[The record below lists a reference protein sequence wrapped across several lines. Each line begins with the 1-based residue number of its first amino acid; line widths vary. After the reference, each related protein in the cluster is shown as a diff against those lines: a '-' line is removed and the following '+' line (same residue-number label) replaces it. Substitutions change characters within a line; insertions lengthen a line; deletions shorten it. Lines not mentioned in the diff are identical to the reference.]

1 MDRRRFSFCTLRIE
15 VPLNSRWCCVRVLI
29 VEDKKNL
36 ALMLKKGL
44 EETNDSAVV
53 AFDGCT
59 GLAHAETEQFDAIVL
74 DLMLP
79 GIDGFEIVR
88 RLRSSKNRVPV
99 LVLTARDTVHDIVT
113 TLDLG
118 VDDYLT
124 KPFAM
129 AEFRARLRAAVRRGP
144 AIRGVRLEVADLV
157 LDPATGEVTRG
168 GSTVAL
174 TRTEYML
181 LEYLMRRANYVLSRD
196 SIIERV
202 WGNNADIEEN
212 TLEAF
217 IKSLRAKIDIDREP
231 KLIQTVRGVG
241 YRLKTGVGE

>member
-1 MDRRRFSFCTLRIE
+1 MH
-15 VPLNSRWCCVRVLI
+15 VLI

-44 EETNDSAVV
+44 EEKSHSAVV
-53 AFDGCT
+53 AFDGRD
-59 GLAHAETEQFDAIVL
+59 GLALAESGEFDAIVL

-79 GIDGFEIVR
+79 GMDGFEVVR
-88 RLRSSKNRVPV
+88 RLRSAKNRVPV
-99 LVLTARDTVHDIVT
+99 LVLTARDTVGDIVA

-129 AEFRARLRAAVRRGP
+129 AEFMARLRAVARRGP
-144 AIRGVRLEVADLV
+144 AVRGVRLEVADLV
-157 LDPATGEVTRG
+157 LDPATAEVTRG
-168 GSTVAL
+168 GALVAL

-181 LEYLMRRANYVLSRD
+181 LECLMRRANHVLSRD

-202 WGNNADIEEN
+202 WGSGAEIEGN

-217 IKSLRAKIDIDREP
+217 IKSLRAKIDNDREI

-241 YRLKTGVGE
+241 YRLQTGVGQ

>member
-1 MDRRRFSFCTLRIE
+1 
-15 VPLNSRWCCVRVLI
+15 
-29 VEDKKNL
+29 
-36 ALMLKKGL
+36 MLKKGL

-53 AFDGCT
+53 AFDGRT
-59 GLAHAETEQFDAIVL
+59 GLAHAETGQFDAIVL

-79 GIDGFEIVR
+79 GIDGFEVVR

-99 LVLTARDTVHDIVT
+99 LVLTARDTVHDIVA

-129 AEFRARLRAAVRRGP
+129 AEFRARLRAVVRRGP
-144 AIRGVRLEVADLV
+144 ATQGVRLEVADLI
-157 LDPATGEVTRG
+157 LDPATCELTRG
-168 GSTVAL
+168 GTPVAL
-174 TRTEYML
+174 TRTEYLL
-181 LEYLMRRANYVLSRD
+181 LEYLMRRANYVLSREL
-196 SIIERV
+196 IIERV

-217 IKSLRAKIDIDREP
+217 IKSLRAKIDNHREP
-231 KLIQTVRGVG
+231 KLIHTVRGVG
-241 YRLKTGVGE
+241 YRLKAGDGD

>member
-1 MDRRRFSFCTLRIE
+1 MH
-15 VPLNSRWCCVRVLI
+15 VLI

-44 EETNDSAVV
+44 EEKSHSAVV
-53 AFDGCT
+53 AFDGRD
-59 GLAHAETEQFDAIVL
+59 GLALAESGEFDAIVL

-79 GIDGFEIVR
+79 GMDGFEVVR
-88 RLRSSKNRVPV
+88 RLRSAKNRVPV
-99 LVLTARDTVHDIVT
+99 LVLTARDTVGDIVA

-129 AEFRARLRAAVRRGP
+129 AEFMARLRAVARRGP
-144 AIRGVRLEVADLV
+144 AVRGVRLEAADVV
-157 LDPATGEVTRG
+157 LDPATAEVTRG
-168 GSTVAL
+168 GALVAL

-181 LEYLMRRANYVLSRD
+181 LECLMRRANHVLSRD

-202 WGNNADIEEN
+202 WGSGAEIEGN

-217 IKSLRAKIDIDREP
+217 IKSLRAKIDNDREI

-241 YRLKTGVGE
+241 YRLQTGVGR

>member
-1 MDRRRFSFCTLRIE
+1 MH
-15 VPLNSRWCCVRVLI
+15 VLI
-29 VEDKKNL
+29 VEDKKSL

-44 EETNDSAVV
+44 EETNNSAVV
-53 AFDGCT
+53 AFDGRT

-88 RLRSSKNRVPV
+88 KLRTAKNRVPV
-99 LVLTARDTVHDIVT
+99 LVLTARDTVHDIVA

-129 AEFRARLRAAVRRGP
+129 AEFRARLRAVVRRGP
-144 AIRGVRLEVADLV
+144 AIQGVRLEVADII

-168 GSTVAL
+168 GTSVAL

-202 WGNNADIEEN
+202 WGSGADIEEI

-217 IKSLRAKIDIDREP
+217 IKTLRAKIDNDREP

-241 YRLKTGVGE
+241 YRLKAGGGD

>member
-1 MDRRRFSFCTLRIE
+1 M
-15 VPLNSRWCCVRVLI
+15 RVLI

>member
-1 MDRRRFSFCTLRIE
+1 
-15 VPLNSRWCCVRVLI
+15 VLI
-29 VEDKKNL
+29 VEDKKSL

-53 AFDGCT
+53 AFDGRT
-59 GLAHAETEQFDAIVL
+59 GLTYAETEQFDAIVL

-79 GIDGFEIVR
+79 GMDGFQIVR
-88 RLRSSKNRVPV
+88 RLRSAKKRVPV

-129 AEFRARLRAAVRRGP
+129 AEFRARLRAVVRRGP
-144 AIRGVRLEVADLV
+144 ATQGVRLEVGDLV

-168 GSTVAL
+168 GTLIAL

-181 LEYLMRRANYVLSRD
+181 LEFLMRRANHVLSRD
-196 SIIERV
+196 AIIERV
-202 WGNNADIEEN
+202 WGNNAEIEEN

-217 IKSLRAKIDIDREP
+217 IKNLRAKIDNDREP

-241 YRLKTGVGE
+241 YRLKAGVRE

>member
-1 MDRRRFSFCTLRIE
+1 MH
-15 VPLNSRWCCVRVLI
+15 VLI

-44 EETNDSAVV
+44 EEKSHSAVV
-53 AFDGCT
+53 AFDGRD
-59 GLAHAETEQFDAIVL
+59 GLALAESGEFDAIVL

-79 GIDGFEIVR
+79 GMDGFEVVR
-88 RLRSSKNRVPV
+88 RLRSAKNRVPV
-99 LVLTARDTVHDIVT
+99 LVLTARDTVGDIVS

-129 AEFRARLRAAVRRGP
+129 AEFMARLRAVARRGP
-144 AIRGVRLEVADLV
+144 AVRGVRLEAADVV
-157 LDPATGEVTRG
+157 LDPATAEVTRG
-168 GSTVAL
+168 GTLVAL

-181 LEYLMRRANYVLSRD
+181 LEYLMRRANHVLSRD

-202 WGNNADIEEN
+202 WGSGAEIEGN

-217 IKSLRAKIDIDREP
+217 IKSLRAKIDNDRKI

-241 YRLKTGVGE
+241 YRLQTGVGQ

>member
-1 MDRRRFSFCTLRIE
+1 
-15 VPLNSRWCCVRVLI
+15 
-29 VEDKKNL
+29 
-36 ALMLKKGL
+36 
-44 EETNDSAVV
+44 
-53 AFDGCT
+53 
-59 GLAHAETEQFDAIVL
+59 
-74 DLMLP
+74 
-79 GIDGFEIVR
+79 
-88 RLRSSKNRVPV
+88 V
-99 LVLTARDTVHDIVT
+99 LVLTARDTVHDIVA

-129 AEFRARLRAAVRRGP
+129 AEFRARLRAVARRGP
-144 AIRGVRLEVADLV
+144 AIQGVRLEAADLV

-168 GSTVAL
+168 GTLIAL

-181 LEYLMRRANYVLSRD
+181 LEYLMRRANHVLSRD
-196 SIIERV
+196 WIIERV
-202 WGNNADIEEN
+202 WGNDADIEEN

-217 IKSLRAKIDIDREP
+217 VKSLRGKIDNDREP

>member
-1 MDRRRFSFCTLRIE
+1 
-15 VPLNSRWCCVRVLI
+15 VHVLI
-29 VEDKKNL
+29 VEDKRSL

-53 AFDGCT
+53 SFDGHT

-99 LVLTARDTVHDIVT
+99 LVLTARDTVHDIVA

-129 AEFRARLRAAVRRGP
+129 AEFRARLRAVVRRSP
-144 AIRGVRLEVADLV
+144 AIQGVRLEVADLV
-157 LDPATGEVTRG
+157 LDPSTGEVTRG
-168 GSTVAL
+168 GSPVTL
-174 TRTEYML
+174 TRTEYLL

-217 IKSLRAKIDIDREP
+217 VKNLRAKIDNDREP

-241 YRLKTGVGE
+241 YRLKAGDGN